1 MGIEENRLLAGG
13 LQMHLRAIVGK
24 TISME
29 TRVRDTCCTPFLRHF
44 FFFFPF
50 CFVAIAI
57 EIFFLAPNVR
67 DPSSKNSTDQ
77 AHLPSDHRISNHFC
91 SN

>member
-44 FFFFPF
+44 FFFFL
-50 CFVAIAI
+50 FVSSQLQLK
-57 EIFFLAPNVR
+57 FFFGAQR
-67 DPSSKNSTDQ
+67 TGSQ
-77 AHLPSDHRISNHFC
+77 Q
-91 SN
+91 

>member
-44 FFFFPF
+44 FFFFS
-50 CFVAIAI
+50 
-57 EIFFLAPNVR
+57 FLFRRNC
-67 DPSSKNSTDQ
+67 N
-77 AHLPSDHRISNHFC
+77 
-91 SN
+91 